1 MGVGRMSDYPAGLHA
16 PRGGTARI
24 DSRSLEREAP
34 LVSWDQAATH
44 LKQHFRQGDHVAIL
58 GPTGTGKTHIAL
70 EVAGMR
76 TYSMVIACKP
86 ADPLIDD
93 ALGKGYYLVPSNRL
107 EVPYADGRPHHRRVI
122 YWPRLTA
129 TKGLPNEALLEAERT
144 MQKPLVAGA
153 LGYVRRNGHWCV
165 VLDEGTWICR
175 DLGLQRQVD
184 SALTQFR
191 TLKASVIVLGQRPA
205 WMGRYVLS
213 QPTHLF
219 LFRTANSED
228 LKALGDISGTDTK
241 LVQAIVRQLDRDRH
255 HALYIDT
262 RSFRMFRTVAPPR

>member
-1 MGVGRMSDYPAGLHA
+1 MRRSSGYLDERDVAGAA
-16 PRGGTARI
+16 PFYSWSEAFAHLRGNF
-24 DSRSLEREAP
+24 
-34 LVSWDQAATH
+34 
-44 LKQHFRQGDHVAIL
+44 KQGDHVAIL

-70 EVAGMR
+70 AVAELRSYVMLL
-76 TYSMVIACKP
+76 ACKP
-86 ADPLIDD
+86 KDPLIDD
-93 ALGKGYYLVPSNRL
+93 AIGRGYYLVPTNKL
-107 EVPYADGRPHHRRVI
+107 EVPYTDGVPHHKRVI
-122 YWPRLTA
+122 YWPRMSTG
-129 TKGLPNEALLEAERT
+129 KGSVGNQYLLEAERRL
-144 MQKPLVAGA
+144 QKPLIAGA
-153 LGYVRRNGHWCV
+153 LGYVRKNGHWCV

-191 TLKASVIVLGQRPA
+191 TLNASVVVLGQRPA

-219 LFRTANSED
+219 IFQTSNSDD

-241 LVQAIVRQLDRDRH
+241 LVQAVVRSLDRQAH

-262 RSFRMFRTVAPPR
+262 RSGSMFRTVAPPR